1 MSIRKTV
8 LISSQGRYDR
18 FDNPPYCKYS
28 LYAMERRKST
38 GICSERRE
46 LSLRLM
52 GFSSKSFTFVYQNRQ
67 KAYIISICAHTK
79 PPLHR
84 RREARGYGQMTAEND
99 SFQRADKLAREVLAL
114 SRNTLLV
121 NLRFLDMAL
130 SQFTPKPYPGTL
142 ATDGQYLFYDA
153 FAVLAAY
160 KAEKERPVR
169 DYLHIV
175 LHGVF
180 HHLFTG
186 LAIDRRRWDAACDIA
201 VENVIDDLGLSCTT
215 ARRQSFQA
223 EPLRVLKEQVG
234 QLTAERLYRF
244 FLDENLTDEEI
255 AQLREPFLSD
265 DHRAWYLPT
274 KEDGEEG
281 EGRSRGRA
289 GHSSAS
295 APRKRKQQGG
305 GAGRQADSNSG
316 SETKNAHLEQTW
328 KDISRR
334 VRVDLETMSLQQGSN
349 AKSLLQGLTRVTR
362 ERYDYQ
368 EFLRRFST
376 LGEVMQ
382 INDDEFDYIFYTYGL
397 QLYDK
402 MPLVEPLEY
411 KEVKRV
417 REFVIAIDTSGSV
430 SGALVQ
436 SFVSKTYDILKQAEN
451 FFTKIN
457 VHIIQCDAR
466 VQEDCKITC
475 QKDFDD
481 YLENMS
487 LHGFGGTDFRPVFQ
501 YVDELTQ
508 KGEFTN
514 LKGLIYFTDGRG
526 TFPEKQ
532 PPYETAFV
540 FVDDD
545 SEELPKVPVWA
556 IRLMLPGT
564 DF

>member
-1 MSIRKTV
+1 MKRRDT
-8 LISSQGRYDR
+8 D
-18 FDNPPYCKYS
+18 
-28 LYAMERRKST
+28 MEEK
-38 GICSERRE
+38 
-46 LSLRLM
+46 
-52 GFSSKSFTFVYQNRQ
+52 KD
-67 KAYIISICAHTK
+67 
-79 PPLHR
+79 P
-84 RREARGYGQMTAEND
+84 
-99 SFQRADKLAREVLAL
+99 FQRADKLAREVLAL

-130 SQFTPKPYPGTL
+130 SQFVLKPYPGTM

-153 FAVLAAY
+153 FAVLSAY
-160 KAEKERPVR
+160 KAEKERVVR
-169 DYLHIV
+169 DYLHVV

-201 VENVIDDLGLSCTT
+201 VENVINDLNLSC
-215 ARRQSFQA
+215 AASRRQSFQT
-223 EPLRVLKEQVG
+223 EPLRILKDQVG
-234 QLTAERLYRF
+234 QLTAERIYRY
-244 FLDENLTDEEI
+244 FLDEDLTDEQI
-255 AQLREPFLSD
+255 AQLREPFLAD

-274 KEDGEEG
+274 KGDGEDGEG
-281 EGRSRGRA
+281 QSNGRA
-289 GHSSAS
+289 RRPSDR
-295 APRKRKQQGG
+295 APRKQKRQGG
-305 GAGRQADSNSG
+305 GTGKQD
-316 SETKNAHLEQTW
+316 NANGGTEGKKPHLEQTW
-328 KDISRR
+328 KNISQRI
-334 VRVDLETMSLQQGSN
+334 RVDLETMSLQQGSN

-368 EFLRRFST
+368 EFLRRFSA
-376 LGEVMQ
+376 LGEVVQ

-397 QLYDK
+397 QLYEK

-411 KEVKRV
+411 QEVRRI

-436 SFVSKTYDILKQAEN
+436 NFVSKTYDILKQAEN

-466 VQEDCKITC
+466 IQEDCKITC
-475 QKDFDD
+475 QKEFDD
-481 YLENMS
+481 YLETMS
-487 LHGFGGTDFRPVFQ
+487 LRGFGGTDFRPVFQ

-508 KGEFTN
+508 NGEFTN

-540 FVDDD
+540 FIDDD
-545 SEELPKVPVWA
+545 CEEMPKVPVWA
-556 IRLMLPGT
+556 IRLSLPSS
-564 DF
+564 DL